1 MTKETTEIL
10 ETISG
15 KWKLLKG
22 AYLDLRRLGIVTV
35 YNEVFAFG
43 KIWKAFLTFSL
54 IQLTSWKVEKTVMVQ
69 VPRSLNS
76 ILRMEGWKGDGTINP
91 ITWADQDTNLAF
103 LLLTLSTIPRPVLVE
118 CKLYVKSI
126 VN

>member
-43 KIWKAFLTFSL
+43 KI
-54 IQLTSWKVEKTVMVQ
+54 
-69 VPRSLNS
+69 
-76 ILRMEGWKGDGTINP
+76 
-91 ITWADQDTNLAF
+91 
-103 LLLTLSTIPRPVLVE
+103 
-118 CKLYVKSI
+118 
-126 VN
+126 